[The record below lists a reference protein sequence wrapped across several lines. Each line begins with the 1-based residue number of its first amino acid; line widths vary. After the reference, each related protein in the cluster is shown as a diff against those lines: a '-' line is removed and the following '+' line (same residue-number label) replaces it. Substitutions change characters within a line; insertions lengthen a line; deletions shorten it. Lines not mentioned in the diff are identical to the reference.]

1 MQRYSDEELS
11 AFLHDVESDCIE
23 RKENFSGDVPK
34 RAREAVCAFAN
45 DLPNHN
51 KAGVLFIGARDDGS
65 PSGITVSDQLLQILA
80 DMKTDGNILPLPA
93 LTVEKRSLNEAE
105 MAVVTVMPSDLPP
118 VKYDGRIWV
127 RTGSRRSL
135 ASEQE
140 ERLLI
145 EKRQSKILP
154 YDLRPIYSAAIHDLS
169 RAFFEDEY
177 LPAAF
182 AEDVL
187 KENNRTYEERLA
199 SCRMIV
205 SVKDTTP
212 TLAGLLAIGKKPQ
225 DFIYGAYIQFL
236 RIDGIDHNGAI
247 IDEQEIKGR
256 ISDMIKNAEIV
267 LSAYNKKAFDVLS
280 GPTHKVIWDYP
291 ETALRQILYNAVLHR
306 SYEGNNAP
314 VRMYVY
320 NDRIE
325 FISPGGPYGTVTV
338 ENFGSPGNTS
348 YRNRNLADV
357 MKNTGIIQRFGFGL
371 QWARDTM
378 KENGNPPIEFDV
390 DNSFIRCILR
400 KRG

>member
-11 AFLHDVESDCIE
+11 AFLSDVESDCVE
-23 RKENFSGDVPK
+23 RKESFSGDVPK

-51 KAGVLFIGARDDGS
+51 KAGVLFIGAKNDGK

-93 LTVEKRSLNEAE
+93 LTVEKRTLNRAE
-105 MAVVTVMPSDLPP
+105 MAVVTVMPSDSPP
-118 VKYDGRIWV
+118 VKYDGRVWI
-127 RTGSRRSL
+127 RTGSRRAL
-135 ASEQE
+135 ANEQE

-154 YDLRPIYSAAIHDLS
+154 YDLRPIYNAATDDLS

-187 KENNRTYEERLA
+187 RENNRTYEERLA

-205 SVKDTTP
+205 SVTDATP
-212 TLAGLLAIGKKPQ
+212 TLTGLLAIGKKPQ
-225 DFIYGAYIQFL
+225 DFINGAYIQFL

-247 IDEQEIKGR
+247 IDEREINGR

-267 LSAYNKKAFDVLS
+267 LGAYNKKAFDVLS
-280 GPTHKVIWDYP
+280 GPTHKIIWDYP

-314 VRMYVY
+314 IRMYVY
-320 NDRIE
+320 NDRVE
-325 FISPGGPYGTVTV
+325 FISPGEPYGTVTI

-378 KENGNPPIEFDV
+378 KDNGNPPIEFDV
-390 DNSFIRCILR
+390 DNSFVRCVLR
-400 KRG
+400 KRD

>member
-11 AFLHDVESDCIE
+11 AFLNDSESDYIE
-23 RKENFSGDVPK
+23 RKESFSGDVPK
-34 RAREAVCAFAN
+34 KAREAVCAFAN

-51 KAGVLFIGARDDGS
+51 KAGVLFIGAKDDGS
-65 PSGITVSDQLLQILA
+65 PSGITVSDQLLRILA

-93 LTVEKRSLNEAE
+93 LTVEKRTLDGAE
-105 MAVVTVMPSDLPP
+105 MAVVTVMPSDSPP
-118 VKYDGRIWV
+118 VKYDGRVWI

-140 ERLLI
+140 ERILI
-145 EKRQSKILP
+145 EKRQGKILP
-154 YDLRPIYSAAIHDLS
+154 YDLHPIYSAAIDDLS

-212 TLAGLLAIGKKPQ
+212 TLTGLLAIGKKPQ

-256 ISDMIKNAEIV
+256 VSDMIKNAEIV
-267 LSAYNKKAFDVLS
+267 LGAYNKKAFDVLS
-280 GPTHKVIWDYP
+280 GPTHKIIRDYP

-371 QWARDTM
+371 QWAGDAM
-378 KENGNPPIEFDV
+378 KENGNPPIEFAV
-390 DNSFIRCILR
+390 DNSFVRCILR
-400 KRG
+400 KRR